1 MDRHGRLAPAALVVS
16 ALTMALV
23 IGFDTQLGNA
33 ALVGLVLTSCAAF
46 VTMTIAERRH
56 PTLTIKFVSAVVIA
70 ETAVS
75 LLVMPRATGDLW
87 WYAIYGRIVAV
98 YHASPYTHV
107 PATFPSRPA
116 ARLGRSRVVAR
127 AVGLRAL
134 VHRCLQPRVLRARH
148 RGAADASLLPGPRR
162 RGPRHRVRDHL
173 AAHTLRR
180 RGGVPCLQPGR
191 RAVPRQRRAQ
201 RHHRRGRAAGRRRAR
216 VPRTRH
222 RGGDRPRP
230 GCPHQAH
237 RCGRPRRAGRVDVRR
252 ARGRRPASKTAFASV
267 GVVVLGYAVAG
278 TAALFTP
285 LDTAGARFS
294 AGSLWRLLPRLGRSL
309 PSTHVVLAVLAVLV
323 LLVITRSARRGPA
336 IAVTAAVATLSAGA
350 AYTLAGY
357 VGWALPTAALDHE
370 SKVARLAAAEAVL
383 LVAVY
388 QVLRHPF
395 PGWIGTSLM
404 NVAEIGGP
412 LGMLVILV
420 LLVRAARPPADAEP
434 DTSPDGRLTW
444 AREPRTLVVIPTLDE
459 RANIEAVLRSTRA
472 ALPDAHVLIVD
483 DGSRDGTPEAAT
495 ALGRE
500 LGGIDV
506 VRRVGERGLGSAYRA
521 GFAAGLA
528 DGYDVLVEMDAD
540 LSHDPHALPSLVDGV
555 RAGADLVIG
564 SRYVRGGATPGWS
577 PMRRALS
584 RGGCWYARH
593 MLTLP
598 VRDAT
603 SGFRAYRADALR
615 RIDLDDRRSER
626 LRVPDRDGVPRRPRL
641 AAGSS
646 RCRSCSATASR
657 ARRRCRWRSWWKRSR
672 SSRGGESMI
681 GLAASRRPWPSPPAS
696 PRCGREAAT
705 PLPKPRRPPPITRVV
720 RDRASTLTVHDQGRV
735 PRAARHVRGG
745 GTPHAAR
752 PRGRGGSAVP
762 RRADG

>member
-1 MDRHGRLAPAALVVS
+1 M
-16 ALTMALV
+16 
-23 IGFDTQLGNA
+23 
-33 ALVGLVLTSCAAF
+33 
-46 VTMTIAERRH
+46 
-56 PTLTIKFVSAVVIA
+56 
-70 ETAVS
+70 
-75 LLVMPRATGDLW
+75 
-87 WYAIYGRIVAV
+87 

-107 PATFPSRPA
+107 PATFPHDPLLVWAGHGWSHVPSVYGPLFTGVSSLASFALGTAVLPTRLFYQSLAVA
-116 ARLGRSRVVAR
+116 ALATACVIIWRRTRSAGAVAFLAFNPVVALYLVNGGR
-127 AVGLRAL
+127 NDIIVGVALLAAVVLASRERDTAAGIVLGLGVLIKLTGVVGLVAL
-134 VHRCLQPRVLRARH
+134 V
-148 RGAADASLLPGPRR
+148 ASTY
-162 RGPRHRVRDHL
+162 V
-173 AAHTLRR
+173 
-180 RGGVPCLQPGR
+180 
-191 RAVPRQRRAQ
+191 
-201 RHHRRGRAAGRRRAR
+201 
-216 VPRTRH
+216 
-222 RGGDRPRP
+222 
-230 GCPHQAH
+230 
-237 RCGRPRRAGRVDVRR
+237 

-309 PSTHVVLAVLAVLV
+309 PSTHLVLAVLAVLV
-323 LLVITRSARRGPA
+323 LVVITRSARRGPA

-370 SKVARLAAAEAVL
+370 SRVARLAAAEAVL

-395 PGWIGTSLM
+395 PGWLGTSLM

-420 LLVRAARPPADAEP
+420 LLVRAARPRADDES

-459 RANIEAVLRSTRA
+459 RANIEAVLRGTRA
-472 ALPDAHVLIVD
+472 ALPDAHVLVVD

-577 PMRRALS
+577 PKRRALS

-615 RIDLDDRRSER
+615 RIDLTTVE
-626 LRVPDRDGVPRRPRL
+626 
-641 AAGSS
+641 
-646 RCRSCSATASR
+646 ASGYGFQIEMAYR
-657 ARRRCRWRSWWKRSR
+657 IA
-672 SSRGGESMI
+672 
-681 GLAASRRPWPSPPAS
+681 
-696 PRCGREAAT
+696 
-705 PLPKPRRPPPITRVV
+705 
-720 RDRASTLTVHDQGRV
+720 
-735 PRAARHVRGG
+735 RGG
-745 GTPHAAR
+745 GTIIEVPIVFRDRVAGTSKMSMAIVVEALALVTRWGIHDRSRRLPPPVAV
-752 PRGRGGSAVP
+752 PPGFSAVRQGGGDP
-762 RRADG
+762 TPEAA